1 MSMITIKSTLFLIIC
16 MLTVPGISSAQ
27 FMDSFDKDEIEG
39 WFFFTGDGDATM
51 DFIQKDNY
59 ARIFVDA
66 TEDRFN
72 VWWAI
77 IKRDISPALDLSK
90 LQDPDYELRVEARV
104 RAGDAPRRVNFMINT
119 NRTTDFHK
127 QLIEHEI
134 PDTTEW
140 HTISFTTTDLDVM
153 PGDSLFVQFGV
164 TDWGLETYYVDLDYY
179 RADIVNIHD
188 DVPVAG
194 EPLIY
199 HPPIPDI
206 DTFSNQLEVTHDGLI
221 NLKFPEVNF
230 NNWQVRE
237 SDGSVRVLTVHTG
250 QWAVLRWDFDQ
261 YESTNADGAGLL
273 ELTTHSVS
281 KGGHY
286 IDAYGEDLGVEF
298 GKIRVIEILNGDPDW
313 DQNTVTYNSLMQD
326 KSYPEVFNTQM
337 IIDLELSEE
346 PGSKTMITISR
357 SVMQRLLDG
366 TTKGLLIRPLGAI
379 NASFYATE
387 NETEHDG
394 PRLHFNLAR

>member
-27 FMDSFDKDEIEG
+27 FMDSFDQDEIEG

-90 LQDPDYELRVEARV
+90 LQDPDYELRVEAKV

-164 TDWGLETYYVDLDYY
+164 TDWGLETYYVDLDLLSSRYC
-179 RADIVNIHD
+179 
-188 DVPVAG
+188 
-194 EPLIY
+194 
-199 HPPIPDI
+199 
-206 DTFSNQLEVTHDGLI
+206 
-221 NLKFPEVNF
+221 
-230 NNWQVRE
+230 
-237 SDGSVRVLTVHTG
+237 
-250 QWAVLRWDFDQ
+250 Q
-261 YESTNADGAGLL
+261 YT
-273 ELTTHSVS
+273 
-281 KGGHY
+281 
-286 IDAYGEDLGVEF
+286 
-298 GKIRVIEILNGDPDW
+298 
-313 DQNTVTYNSLMQD
+313 
-326 KSYPEVFNTQM
+326 
-337 IIDLELSEE
+337 
-346 PGSKTMITISR
+346 
-357 SVMQRLLDG
+357 
-366 TTKGLLIRPLGAI
+366 
-379 NASFYATE
+379 
-387 NETEHDG
+387 
-394 PRLHFNLAR
+394 